1 MSLIGIQ
8 KFIHSQIVKIENEIA
23 INDYELKQIIPE
35 AIEILKNNFANHA
48 CNEQEKEIL
57 NDIYK
62 DIQILTKESKE
73 HVLFDLKKKIK
84 GIIRT
89 GYFANNFSNV
99 KKGSFE
105 NFKHWVSSN
114 LDSIK
119 QSLSLSI
126 FNSFYSPYEEK
137 KKYLNDQKKLDEL
150 TKLIKTK
157 KLDLEKKELNLTEN
171 PKAEEINNKNAIL
184 RSKIETLE
192 SKKNIFLKVAKN
204 SKNQKKKH

>member
-73 HVLFDLKKKIK
+73 HVLFDLKK
-84 GIIRT
+84 
-89 GYFANNFSNV
+89 
-99 KKGSFE
+99 
-105 NFKHWVSSN
+105 
-114 LDSIK
+114 
-119 QSLSLSI
+119 
-126 FNSFYSPYEEK
+126 
-137 KKYLNDQKKLDEL
+137 
-150 TKLIKTK
+150 
-157 KLDLEKKELNLTEN
+157 
-171 PKAEEINNKNAIL
+171 
-184 RSKIETLE
+184 RSKASSEQVILQTISPM
-192 SKKNIFLKVAKN
+192 SKKALLKISNIGFLLILILSNKA
-204 SKNQKKKH
+204 